1 MASYLGIITP
11 TNLAAE
17 KERFFSSNNYSPQ
30 LEYNWSRQTIDRFIQ
45 KTPKGK
51 PLVDAM
57 LSQDGMAITAAASN
71 FFDVKFRENDLKFAQ
86 ELIAHT
92 PISSNGTAEA
102 YAQLMRQKLASLDI
116 DYSVE
121 VVDQHGF
128 QARPNHKKRVLKIS
142 KVNAGSASSRW
153 VGSTVRCLA
162 N

>member
-1 MASYLGIITP
+1 
-11 TNLAAE
+11 
-17 KERFFSSNNYSPQ
+17 
-30 LEYNWSRQTIDRFIQ
+30 
-45 KTPKGK
+45 
-51 PLVDAM
+51 M

-153 VGSTVRCLA
+153 VGSTVRCLV